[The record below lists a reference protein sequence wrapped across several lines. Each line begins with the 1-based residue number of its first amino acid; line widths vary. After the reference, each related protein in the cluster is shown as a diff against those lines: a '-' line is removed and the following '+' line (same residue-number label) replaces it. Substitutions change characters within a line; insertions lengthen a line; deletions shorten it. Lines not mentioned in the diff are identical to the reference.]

1 MAGDGAKKEKK
12 RTKEVVAREYTINL
26 HKALHGTTFKKRAP
40 KAIKVVRTPPSLALA
55 LPEHTSGLRAAVAR
69 CQLSPGRWV
78 AALLRVWRP
87 TLGPDTVFWSAAA
100 QVKAFAQKAMK
111 TKEVRVDTELNKQLW
126 SNGIRNVRTRPAD
139 SASTLSASSL
149 QTPCSAHGSHT
160 DASLHSA
167 ALQVPRRVRVKISRK
182 RNDDDDAKVR
192 CQGSAIHASHHLLTA
207 SSLRR
212 RSSSALLSSLTLAAT
227 STTWARRRLNRDLQ
241 NGNTATQLQQRA
253 TRAAGI
259 HARELHE
266 IKLQEGVSRAPVA
279 GIEANT

>member
-55 LPEHTSGLRAAVAR
+55 LPEHTSGLRAVVAR

-139 SASTLSASSL
+139 NPSTLSASSL

-167 ALQVPRRVRVKISRK
+167 TSQVPRRVRVKISRK

-212 RSSSALLSSLTLAAT
+212 RSSSALLSSLTLVAT
-227 STTWARRRLNRDLQ
+227 STTWARRRLNRPPSER
-241 NGNTATQLQQRA
+241 NATQLQQRA
-253 TRAAGI
+253 TRAAGT

-279 GIEANT
+279 GIEANI